1 MPTAP
6 KQTPQQVLETTFGY
20 HAFRGQQQAIVER
33 VIAGGDAIVLMPTGG
48 GKSLCY
54 QIPAMLRP
62 GVGIVVS
69 PLIALMQDQ
78 VDALRQAGVRAACL
92 NSTLD
97 PETARQVTR
106 QAEAGELDL
115 LYMAPERLLQPHTLD
130 WLEDRVPLAL
140 FAIDEAHCV
149 SQWGHDFRPE
159 YLQLAVLGERFGNV
173 PRIALTATAA
183 PVTQAEIAQRL
194 LLERAEKFLS
204 SFDRPN
210 IRYRVGQHGDARKA
224 LLGFIRS
231 EHDGQCG
238 IVYCMTRKKV
248 EQTASFLAG
257 QGIKALAYHAGMSSE
272 DREANARLFQRSD
285 DTVMCATVAF
295 GMGIDK
301 PDVRFVAHMNLPR
314 SVEAY
319 YQETGR
325 AGRDGLPSNAW
336 MHFGLSDVIQL
347 RQWVEQSDASETHKR
362 AERSRLD
369 ALLAYCEAVVCRREL
384 LLDYFGE
391 ALPEPCGN
399 CDVCLNPP
407 ETWDATEAAQ
417 KALSAVYRTGQRF
430 GVTYLVD
437 VLHGKTS
444 DRAEDLGHTSLN
456 VWGAGEDLGQA
467 AWRSVFRQL
476 LAKGLLVADEHGGL
490 RMTPDCKPLL
500 TGAQRLEL
508 HKDVV
513 SKTGSTRVKKA
524 KKALP
529 ENVDEDLFEALRS
542 LRRDLAEEQGVPAY
556 VIFHDATLAEM
567 AAHKPTD
574 IEAFAQI
581 SGVGASKLDKYGE
594 DFVREIANHQDEFAA

>member
-1 MPTAP
+1 MPPAP
-6 KQTPQQVLETTFGY
+6 NQTPQQVLETTFGY

-97 PETARQVTR
+97 AETARQVTR
-106 QAEAGELDL
+106 QAEAGDLDL

-159 YLQLAVLGERFGNV
+159 YLQLAVLGERFGSI

-194 LLERAEKFLS
+194 LLERAEKFVS

-210 IRYRVGQHGDARKA
+210 IRYRIGQHGDARKA
-224 LLGFIRS
+224 LLAMIRS
-231 EHDGQCG
+231 EHDKQCG

-257 QGIKALAYHAGMSSE
+257 QGIKALAYHAGMSGE

-325 AGRDGLPSNAW
+325 AGRDGQPSQAW

-347 RQWVEQSDASETHKR
+347 RQWVEQSDASDTHKR

-369 ALLAYCEAVVCRREL
+369 ALLALCEAVTCRRQL

-391 ALPEPCGN
+391 ALDAPCGN
-399 CDVCLNPP
+399 CDTCLNPP

-437 VLHGKTS
+437 VLHGKDN
-444 DRAEDLGHTSLN
+444 DRAQDLGHTSLN
-456 VWGAGEDLGQA
+456 IWGAGEDLSQA
-467 AWRSVFRQL
+467 VWRSVFRQL
-476 LAKGLLVADEHGGL
+476 LAKGLLVADDHGGL

-500 TGAQRLEL
+500 RGERRLEL

-513 SKTGSTRVKKA
+513 SRTGSARVKKA

-529 ENVDEDLFEALRS
+529 EHVDEGLFEALKS
-542 LRRDLAEEQGVPAY
+542 LRRELAEEQGVPAY
-556 VIFHDATLAEM
+556 VIFHDAALVEM
-567 AAHKPTD
+567 AAHHPTSLK
-574 IEAFAQI
+574 AFAEI
-581 SGVGASKLDKYGE
+581 SGVGASKLDKYG
-594 DFVREIANHQDEFAA
+594 DAFVREIANHQDEFAA